1 MKKLVVLTG
10 AGMSAES
17 GISTF
22 RDSGGLWEQYRIED
36 VATPE
41 AWESNPA
48 LVHHFYNQRREQLK
62 NATPNAGHLGLAALE
77 KKFEV
82 KIITQNVDNLHER
95 AGSNQ
100 VLHLHGELM
109 KMRSTG
115 PSHEVYEVDPD
126 KTNYKVGD
134 VCPKGYPLRPHIVWF
149 GEEVPDYEKALEIV
163 LSADILVIIGTSMQV
178 YPAAGLLHYVQAG
191 IPVFLIDP
199 NDVEVYRK
207 DVSVIKAGASEGIR
221 ILTSNLIKQL
231 TSTK

>member
-22 RDSGGLWEQYRIED
+22 RDSGGLWEQYKIED

-41 AWESNPA
+41 AWERNPA
-48 LVHHFYNQRREQLK
+48 LVHHFYNLRREQLI
-62 NATPNAGHLGLAALE
+62 NAAPNAGHIGLAALE
-77 KKFEV
+77 KHFDV

-95 AGSNQ
+95 AGSTK

-115 PSHEVYEVDPD
+115 PSHEVYEVYPQKIDF
-126 KTNYKVGD
+126 KVGD
-134 VCPKGYPLRPHIVWF
+134 LCPKGYPLRPHIVWF
-149 GEEVPDYEKALEIV
+149 GEEVPNYEIALEIV
-163 LSADILVIIGTSMQV
+163 QSADMVVIIGTSMQV

-191 IPVFLIDP
+191 VPVYLIDP

-207 DVSVIKAGASEGIR
+207 DIRVIKSGASEGIK
-221 ILTSNLIKQL
+221 ILTSLLLN
-231 TSTK
+231 